1 MKILRLLPLLTCVL
15 LACTT
20 DSYKTGEGKYS
31 KMLTDF
37 AELSVNGDKK
47 GVSFVTDDGG
57 AGTDGKPQDTH
68 SLPA

>member
-37 AELSVNGDKK
+37 AELSALVRG
-47 GVSFVTDDGG
+47 
-57 AGTDGKPQDTH
+57 
-68 SLPA
+68 